1 MWRESI
7 PFWKVMSPCDTQSS
21 SIQCSLFN
29 TYLAKAYN
37 VSAAD
42 TVNVLS
48 CNIFIH
54 WPVWHLCLA
63 SQRIYT
69 YNNFLCSPYDGMSS
83 HYSHY
88 CSTNSKRTILPT
100 HKGLAC
106 LNSSDRLVSTTVIP
120 TVMPR
125 TLLRQITQI
134 PLILIPS
141 AQVQSAI
148 PSHSQLLTAVQVAAQ
163 NTFPLPVYPA
173 FTCFHWFPTSQPS
186 SIQVYSAFLEHFQQ
200 ALT

>member
-1 MWRESI
+1 
-7 PFWKVMSPCDTQSS
+7 MSPCDTQSF

-29 TYLAKAYN
+29 VDLAKAYN

-48 CNIFIH
+48 CNIFTH

-69 YNNFLCSPYDGMSS
+69 CNNFLWSPYDGMSS

-100 HKGLAC
+100 HKALAC
-106 LNSSDRLVSTTVIP
+106 LNSSNPLVSTTVIP

-125 TLLRQITQI
+125 TLPRQITQI

-141 AQVQSAI
+141 FQVQSAI
-148 PSHSQLLTAVQVAAQ
+148 PSHSQLLAAVQVATQ
-163 NTFPLPVYPA
+163 EHIPSTSLPCLYLFSLVPNK
-173 FTCFHWFPTSQPS
+173 
-186 SIQVYSAFLEHFQQ
+186 SA
-200 ALT
+200 

>member
-7 PFWKVMSPCDTQSS
+7 PFWKAMRHCDTQSS

-29 TYLAKAYN
+29 ADLAKAYN

-54 WPVWHLCLA
+54 WPAWHLCLA

-69 YNNFLCSPYDGMSS
+69 CNNFLWSPYDGMSS

-100 HKGLAC
+100 HMGLAS
-106 LNSSDRLVSTTVIP
+106 LASTTVIP

-125 TLLRQITQI
+125 TLPRQITQI

-148 PSHSQLLTAVQVAAQ
+148 PSHSQLLTVQIAGQ

-173 FTCFHWFPTSQPS
+173 FTCIHWFPTSQPS
-186 SIQVYSAFLEHFQQ
+186 SIQVYSVFLEHFQQ

>member
-1 MWRESI
+1 MWRDSI

-21 SIQCSLFN
+21 SIQCCNLFN
-29 TYLAKAYN
+29 TDLAKAYN

-54 WPVWHLCLA
+54 WPVWYLCLA

-69 YNNFLCSPYDGMSS
+69 CNNFLWSPYDGMYS

-88 CSTNSKRTILPT
+88 CSTNSKRTILPI

-106 LNSSDRLVSTTVIP
+106 LNSSDPLVSTSHTHSHAKNP
-120 TVMPR
+120 SKTDDSN
-125 TLLRQITQI
+125 TLDFDSKHTSPVSNTISFSTLNSS
-134 PLILIPS
+134 PGCCPKHIPS
-141 AQVQSAI
+141 TSLPCLYLFSLVPNKSA
-148 PSHSQLLTAVQVAAQ
+148 
-163 NTFPLPVYPA
+163 
-173 FTCFHWFPTSQPS
+173 
-186 SIQVYSAFLEHFQQ
+186 
-200 ALT
+200 